1 MTKKQKQKGG
11 GGAAEYGV
19 QIWGGFDQINNPSQG
34 NVIQAVGL
42 QQTQVQQTGGSS
54 RNRCKKIRGGGA
66 TPSIFLPENTPIST
80 NSPTSSI
87 APGSISSQ
95 LSSFI
100 ATGAGVLQS
109 ANTQL
114 ENTNPGTLME
124 TTTSTTQTPI
134 INSQSVGGGGRRRR
148 KIQNTKKT
156 KKRKQRKSRKRF

>member
-1 MTKKQKQKGG
+1 M
-11 GGAAEYGV
+11 
-19 QIWGGFDQINNPSQG
+19 GGFDQMNDPSQG
-34 NVIQAVGL
+34 NVIRAVGL
-42 QQTQVQQTGGSS
+42 QQTQVQQTGGGS
-54 RNRCKKIRGGGA
+54 RIRYKKIRGGGA
-66 TPSIFLPENTPIST
+66 SPSIFLQENTPTST

-100 ATGAGVLQS
+100 ATGTGVLQS

-124 TTTSTTQTPI
+124 TTTSTNQTPI
-134 INSQSVGGGGRRRR
+134 INSQSVSGGGKKRR
-148 KIQNTKKT
+148 KTRKT